1 MELSM
6 STKDLKTNIQTIPND
21 LQTRG
26 YQPQKVTSSSPSN
39 TQPPKKP

>member
-6 STKDLKTNIQTIPND
+6 STKYLKTNIQSIQSD

-26 YQPQKVTSSSPSN
+26 YQPQKVTSQNPSN

>member
-1 MELSM
+1 M
-6 STKDLKTNIQTIPND
+6 STKDLKTNIQSIQSD

-26 YQPQKVTSSSPSN
+26 YQPQKVTSQNPSN